1 LFRNLLIDVTG
12 NTHRAEICIDKLY
25 ALSGPMG
32 RLGLVEFRAF
42 EMAPHP
48 RMTVACQLLVRALI
62 AMLWERPYRHRLARF
77 GATLHDRFVLP
88 QMLFD
93 DLADVCAELQSAD
106 LPIDVAWFKPQ
117 LEFRFPVIGTFRAAG
132 VDVTLRQAHE
142 PWLVLGEQDGGGTAR
157 TVDASLERLE
167 IVARGD
173 VSSRY
178 AVACNGWLLPLA
190 PTAHAGERIAAVRY
204 RTRPAPSGFHPLI
217 PPHLPLTF
225 DIVDTWNDR
234 SVGGAR
240 LHGSDPSGRFNGA
253 LPVNA
258 REAEA
263 RRAARFETP
272 AHSPTGTAFKT
283 PLVAPEHPMTLD
295 LRRCRG

>member
-1 LFRNLLIDVTG
+1 
-12 NTHRAEICIDKLY
+12 
-25 ALSGPMG
+25 
-32 RLGLVEFRAF
+32 
-42 EMAPHP
+42 
-48 RMTVACQLLVRALI
+48 
-62 AMLWERPYRHRLARF
+62 
-77 GATLHDRFVLP
+77 
-88 QMLFD
+88 
-93 DLADVCAELQSAD
+93 
-106 LPIDVAWFKPQ
+106 
-117 LEFRFPVIGTFRAAG
+117 
-132 VDVTLRQAHE
+132 
-142 PWLVLGEQDGGGTAR
+142 
-157 TVDASLERLE
+157 
-167 IVARGD
+167 
-173 VSSRY
+173 
-178 AVACNGWLLPLA
+178 
-190 PTAHAGERIAAVRY
+190 VRY

-272 AHSPTGTAFKT
+272 AHSPAGTAFKT